1 MTVLPA
7 PGLSSLL
14 SGGTPSTIAPSAI
27 APSAI
32 APSTIAP
39 STIAARWSP
48 SPADAVEETG
58 DEWYVK
64 GSLGCGSDRGI

>member
-1 MTVLPA
+1 MTVLPG

-14 SGGTPSTIAPSAI
+14 SGGTPSAI

>member
-32 APSTIAP
+32 APSTIA
-39 STIAARWSP
+39 ARWSP

-64 GSLGCGSDRGI
+64 G

>member
-7 PGLSSLL
+7 PGLSPLL
-14 SGGTPSTIAPSAI
+14 SGGTPSTIAPSA
-27 APSAI
+27 
-32 APSTIAP
+32 IAP

-64 GSLGCGSDRGI
+64 G

>member
-1 MTVLPA
+1 MTVLPG

-27 APSAI
+27 APS
-32 APSTIAP
+32 
-39 STIAARWSP
+39 TIAARW

>member
-1 MTVLPA
+1 MTVLPG

-14 SGGTPSTIAPSAI
+14 SGGTPSAIAPSTI

-32 APSTIAP
+32 APSTIA
-39 STIAARWSP
+39 ARW